1 MAKTTTHRA
10 GTSGRSYRLS
20 RRLADPPS
28 SLHGRGSS
36 NGPSRRWQRIIART
50 VHSLRGSRASWKG
63 RPKRPPITR
72 FHARDEAS
80 GHILQPGPWNAQIV
94 KASVGPPRDLIFEA
108 ECRSSRRLARGFK
121 TDAQP

>member
-50 VHSLRGSRASWKG
+50 VHSLRGSRASWNG
-63 RPKRPPITR
+63 RPQRPPITR

-80 GHILQPGPWNAQIV
+80 GHILRPGPWNALRLSKQ
-94 KASVGPPRDLIFEA
+94 ASAHLGLLYSKQSAEAVG
-108 ECRSSRRLARGFK
+108 G
-121 TDAQP
+121 